1 MPIIPAGQSASLVHV
16 GIQAIPIGVEP
27 QVQPT
32 EPGGHAP
39 THSDAIVQALGP
51 IIPVPLLAPLP
62 LLPLLPE
69 PIIPPVVEGVPW

>member
-1 MPIIPAGQSASLVHV
+1 MQI
-16 GIQAIPIGVEP
+16 IPIGVLP

-32 EPGGHAP
+32 EPGGQAP
-39 THSDAIVQALGP
+39 TQSAAAAQVLGP

-62 LLPLLPE
+62 LLPV